1 MNNVFIRR
9 YLFQVKSVKI
19 IVIHRGIE
27 RHYQRFAR
35 QSILDGPCASL
46 LWECSLKIC
55 KYVTSFHVLRISQED
70 WGFFCS
76 FQCFQ
81 WPLKTLCRSFFPS
94 TRIKKCFQVML
105 IERQP
110 TVFILMSFHFSHSFL
125 SIFREIFYVDKQE
138 VL

>member
-35 QSILDGPCASL
+35 QSILDRPCASL

-55 KYVTSFHVLRISQED
+55 KYVTSFRMIEKKSRGL
-70 WGFFCS
+70 GFF
-76 FQCFQ
+76 
-81 WPLKTLCRSFFPS
+81 L
-94 TRIKKCFQVML
+94 
-105 IERQP
+105 
-110 TVFILMSFHFSHSFL
+110 
-125 SIFREIFYVDKQE
+125 
-138 VL
+138 